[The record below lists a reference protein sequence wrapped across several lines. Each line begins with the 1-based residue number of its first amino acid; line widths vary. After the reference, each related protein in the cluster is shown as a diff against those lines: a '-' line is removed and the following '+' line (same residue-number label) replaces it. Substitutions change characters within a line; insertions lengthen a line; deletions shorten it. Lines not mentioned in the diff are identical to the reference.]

1 MPPPL
6 LCKFPRLSPNA
17 AKFFERMC
25 AIIVE
30 SGGRSRRNVDRRKH
44 ARRTGAAMT
53 EKFSAKYSYGTALV
67 YLALFCGMF
76 LMNFTMSGFEPFSL
90 ALLLGALVCGM
101 HPLLAAGLYILA
113 GGISLLSGSFPF
125 LVFAVQGVLLG
136 GTFFVY
142 RRLRKKP
149 GAETMLFLLAA
160 LAPYILLFGA
170 YVYPG
175 YIRAAIV
182 AAALL
187 ALCLLFI
194 GAMRCLLFRAGRCAL
209 SAEEPV
215 FCAAAGAAVGIGLY
229 NCAGGYAYDAAAV
242 LLILF
247 TARLCKK
254 GNGVFFAFAA
264 SLPPVIVQ
272 SAAANAFVPEAA
284 ACYVLYAAVAAV
296 LLRGGKIPAALGVFL
311 SAVIL
316 RYFTDFFG
324 TEPAAATF
332 TGARFYLTMLVPL
345 VPCLLFALTPESWL
359 RALERRLHLYEE
371 KPLTR
376 ASINRSRRRTGEKLF
391 EISAAFREI
400 EGVFSEERRRDDG
413 AQALFAQTMREEVC
427 ESCPKRAECG
437 EEARSAL
444 EKLAG
449 VGLAKGKANL
459 IDLPGAL
466 TAHCADPTALL
477 FSLNRMLADYRRGAA
492 EEESAARS
500 RLLLAQQAHGVSELL
515 KNLALGLSAPVGV
528 EAETEQAV
536 AAALGRAGFMCEE
549 VLISGEGPEIYIV
562 LSGAADGEKL
572 RSAVESAAGQPLAL
586 ASKQPLTAERCACLF
601 RPRPAFDAAFGV
613 ASATKAGE
621 SACGDTYSL
630 TRIDERTFLCALSDG
645 MGSGEE
651 ARRVSDSALTLIES
665 FCRAGMPNDA
675 ALAAVNGL
683 LAAGREET
691 FACVDAATVD
701 LNTGRADIVKIGS
714 PFSFLVT
721 GERVEVLESESL
733 PLGILEGVRPVTL
746 TRMLRGGDVLVF
758 VSDGV
763 SEAFGSGTDAA
774 AELSALPAANPQT
787 LADALLARALARTGA
802 PADDMTVVVVR
813 LCGNL
818 QNEP

>member
-1 MPPPL
+1 
-6 LCKFPRLSPNA
+6 
-17 AKFFERMC
+17 
-25 AIIVE
+25 
-30 SGGRSRRNVDRRKH
+30 
-44 ARRTGAAMT
+44 MT
-53 EKFSAKYSYGTALV
+53 EKFSAKYSYGTALI

-90 ALLLGALVCGM
+90 ALLVGALVCGM
-101 HPLLAAGLYILA
+101 HPLLSAGLYILA
-113 GGISLLSGSFPF
+113 GGISLLSGAFPF

-136 GTFFVY
+136 GVFFVY
-142 RRLRKKP
+142 RRLHRRP
-149 GAETMLFLLAA
+149 GAEAVLFVLAA

-170 YVYPG
+170 YVYADT
-175 YIRAAIV
+175 IKAAIV
-182 AAALL
+182 AAALF

-194 GAMRCLLFRAGRCAL
+194 GAMRCLLFRAGRRAL

-215 FCAAAGAAVGIGLY
+215 FCAAAGAAAGIGLY
-229 NCAGGYAYDAAAV
+229 NCVGGYAYDAAAI

-247 TARLCKK
+247 AAYLCKK

-272 SAAANAFVPEAA
+272 SAAANAFLPAAA

-296 LLRGGKIPAALGVFL
+296 LLRGGKFPAAPGVFL
-311 SAVIL
+311 TAVIL

-324 TEPAAATF
+324 TESAAATF
-332 TGARFYLTMLVPL
+332 TGAQFYLTMLVPL
-345 VPCLLFALTPESWL
+345 VPCLLFALTPERWL
-359 RALERRLHLYEE
+359 RALDRRIHLYEE

-400 EGVFSEERRRDDG
+400 EGVFSQERRQDDG
-413 AQALFAQTMREEVC
+413 VQALLVQTMRAEVC

-437 EEARSAL
+437 EEMQGGL

-459 IDLPGAL
+459 IDLPAAL

-500 RLLLAQQAHGVSELL
+500 RQLLAQQAHGVSELL
-515 KNLALGLSAPVGV
+515 KNLALELSAPVGV
-528 EAETEQAV
+528 QADTERAV
-536 AAALGRAGFMCEE
+536 AAALAKAGFVCEE
-549 VLISGEGPEIYIV
+549 VLVSGEDPEIYLV
-562 LSGAADGEKL
+562 LSGAADGEKV
-572 RSAVESAAGQPLAL
+572 RSAIEQAAGLPLAL
-586 ASKQPLTAERCACLF
+586 ASKQPLTAERSAYLF
-601 RPRPAFDAAFGV
+601 RRRPAFDAAFGV

-621 SACGDTYSL
+621 TACGDTHSL
-630 TRIDERTFLCALSDG
+630 TRIDEHTFLCALSDG

-651 ARRVSDSALTLIES
+651 ARRISDSALTLIES
-665 FCRAGMPNDA
+665 FCRAGMPGDA

-714 PFSFLVT
+714 PFSFLLT
-721 GERVEVLESESL
+721 DGQVEVLESESL
-733 PLGILEGVRPVTL
+733 PLGILEGVRPTTL
-746 TRMLRGGDVLVF
+746 TRTLHDGDVLVF

-763 SEAFGSGTDAA
+763 SGAFGSGTDAA
-774 AELSALPAANPQT
+774 AELSALPTYNPQA
-787 LADALLARALARTGA
+787 LADALLARALTRAGA
-802 PADDMTVVVVR
+802 PADDMTVLAVR
-813 LCGNL
+813 LIAAI
-818 QNEP
+818 